1 MMSIMLEGKE
11 ELAAYKTE
19 KILELK
25 KVKNC
30 IYCNRIIQ

>member
-1 MMSIMLEGKE
+1 MISIMLEGKE

-25 KVKNC
+25 KVK
-30 IYCNRIIQ
+30 IVFIV

>member
-25 KVKNC
+25 KVK
-30 IYCNRIIQ
+30 IVFIV

>member
-1 MMSIMLEGKE
+1 MLEGKE

-25 KVKNC
+25 KVK
-30 IYCNRIIQ
+30 IVFIV